1 MGGRSMNLGAMVRSL
16 GQLATVGAL
25 IFGLSACG
33 GGSGGGSDSGFG
45 SQSAASAPSAPT
57 VTITNGSAAYAQN
70 TVKFSA
76 SSTDPAGRVL
86 SFTWDFGDG
95 SSAVTGAS
103 VAHVYAA
110 AGTFN
115 LKLTATNTANGST
128 TSTIPIQVLS
138 PAPSTPQLTINN
150 GAVIYATVA
159 ASLSASSTDPLGLN
173 LGYAWDFGDGQTATG
188 ASVTH
193 VFNSAGTYTLN
204 VKATNTASQSTSAT
218 QQITVLSPSVTTPT
232 ISSSPSS
239 PRAGQA
245 VSFVGKA
252 TSSKGLAITY
262 QWQFGDGG
270 TATGSSVSHTY
281 ASAGTYSVSLTAQ
294 DSNGNTATATLQQTI
309 MGTAGSDALLVDC
322 SGSNCG
328 ALSGSS
334 YSGNG
339 VGAWRFVNTL
349 NAPTTLN
356 INITG
361 VKSGQQATLVFTNTG
376 TTTTAQNPSE
386 GSLSSPILAAS
397 GNTAARATSTVQ
409 AAERLLSAD
418 SEAQSHGEMLAK
430 NRTMAG
436 LLASNSAARSAPSG
450 STGSLLGGRA
460 TQVNSTPSVG
470 TTRTWNDLYDSL
482 TAPVLYAT
490 TAAATCSLPSG
501 RNVVFWLDADA
512 KQTGVVSDSD
522 ITAMQ
527 TTVCGASGGF
537 DRMNALLGDV
547 WGPAANTYATQ
558 LIQDGSSL
566 QDINITIVNAP
577 SSAGWAGY
585 FYGVNNFLKS
595 AASSTANSNQALVFF
610 INAKQ
615 IQSSRAYAISS
626 LLHEATHM
634 TNFYQRAVARNTSHD
649 TWLEETTAMMTEDI
663 VTPVVNAGYNP
674 IASIRV
680 PTYMATGGGTSYI
693 NWVDLSGKNYA
704 IGGAFGAYLNRRYGL
719 SVYKQLI
726 TTCND
731 GDSVVNGSYNCLD
744 ALIKAN
750 GGSGF
755 ADDFSHFGAA
765 LFAPLPLAQAIG
777 QYGLPS
783 KTDGGYTLGAV
794 DTSLFAAKLP
804 SQPTPIGTSG
814 FTATSHYYSVDTL
827 GSGVVSYVR
836 NNVIV
841 PAGSTLLLVIR

>member
-1 MGGRSMNLGAMVRSL
+1 MNLRAKVRSF
-16 GQLATVGAL
+16 GQLAAAGVL
-25 IFGLSACG
+25 ILGLSACG
-33 GGSGGGSDSGFG
+33 GGGSGGSSDIGLG
-45 SQSAASAPSAPT
+45 TPSAGSAPSAPT

-76 SSTDPAGRVL
+76 SSTDPAGRAL

-103 VAHVYAA
+103 VAHRYAA
-110 AGTFN
+110 AGTFD
-115 LKLTATNTANGST
+115 LKLTATNTANVSA
-128 TSTIPIQVLS
+128 TSTIPIEVLS

-150 GAVIYATVA
+150 GTVVYATVA

-173 LGYAWDFGDGQTATG
+173 LGYAWDFGDGQSATG

-193 VFNSAGTYTLN
+193 VFNSAGTYTLA

-218 QQITVLSPSVTTPT
+218 QQITVLAPAVTTPV

-239 PRAGQA
+239 PRVGQT
-245 VSFVGKA
+245 VNFVGRA
-252 TSSKGLAITY
+252 SSSKGLAITY
-262 QWQFGDGG
+262 QWMFGDGS

-281 ASAGTYSVSLTAQ
+281 TSAGTYSVSLTAQ
-294 DSNGNTATATLQQTI
+294 DSNGNAATATFQQTI
-309 MGTAGSDALLVDC
+309 MGTADSSALVVDC

-328 ALSGSS
+328 ALSASS

-339 VGAWRFVNTL
+339 VGAWRFVNPV

-356 INITG
+356 INISG
-361 VKSGQQATLVFTNTG
+361 VKSGQHATLIFTNTG
-376 TTTTAQNPSE
+376 TTTAQSPSE
-386 GSLSSPILAAS
+386 GSLSSPVLAAS
-397 GNTAARATSTVQ
+397 GNAAARTTTTVQ
-409 AAERLLSAD
+409 TAERLLSAD
-418 SEAQSHGEMLAK
+418 AEAQSHSELLAK
-430 NRTMAG
+430 NRAMAG
-436 LLASNSAARSAPSG
+436 LLAGNSTARSAQSG
-450 STGSLLGGRA
+450 SNTSLLGGRS
-460 TQVNSTPSVG
+460 TQLNSTPAVG
-470 TTRTWNDLYDSL
+470 TARTWNDLYNSL
-482 TAPVLYAT
+482 TTPVLYAT

-501 RNVVFWLDADA
+501 RNVVFWLDSEATR
-512 KQTGVVSDSD
+512 TGLVSASD

-547 WGPAANTYATQ
+547 WGPSANNYSTQ

-566 QDINITIVNAP
+566 LDINIAIVNAP
-577 SSAGWAGY
+577 STAGWAGY

-595 AASSTANSNQALVFF
+595 AATTTANSNQALVFF
-610 INAKQ
+610 INAAQ
-615 IQSSRAYAISS
+615 IQASRAYAISS

-634 TNFYQRAVARNTSHD
+634 TNFYQRSVARNTSHD
-649 TWLEETTAMMTEDI
+649 TWLEETSAMMTEDI

-731 GDSVVNGSYNCLD
+731 GGSASNGSYTCLD

-750 GGSGF
+750 GGSGL
-755 ADDFSHFGAA
+755 ADDFAHFGAA
-765 LFAPLPLAQAIG
+765 LFAPVPLTLAIA

-794 DTSLFAAKLP
+794 DTTQFASKLP
-804 SQPTPIGTSG
+804 SQPTPIGASG
-814 FTATSHYYSVDTL
+814 FSATSHYYSVDTI
-827 GSGVVSYVR
+827 GTGAVSYVR